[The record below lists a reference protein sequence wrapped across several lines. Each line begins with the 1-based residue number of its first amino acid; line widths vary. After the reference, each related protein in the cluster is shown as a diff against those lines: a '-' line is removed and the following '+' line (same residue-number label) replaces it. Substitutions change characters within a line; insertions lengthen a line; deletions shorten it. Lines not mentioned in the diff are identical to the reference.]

1 MERYRDAARPRSCLV
16 GAVAPDCRRVDGRLS
31 SDFQWNVDA
40 QCCPVSWVTRD
51 LHRAAERFDTVPEAG
66 EARAFAYLGSPDS
79 VIVNQEMEIGVVG
92 IDAHV
97 CPMPGPR

>member
-1 MERYRDAARPRSCLV
+1 VP
-16 GAVAPDCRRVDGRLS
+16 
-31 SDFQWNVDA
+31 
-40 QCCPVSWVTRD
+40 
-51 LHRAAERFDTVPEAG
+51 AERFDTVHQAG